1 MINIRQ
7 PNLNEAQ
14 KLWDM
19 MNALDGQTN
28 FMLYEYG
35 ERPKTT
41 VPQVN
46 FITAAKENRAFLEA
60 AFDGEKI
67 VGYLMANR
75 GATKRNRHSAYI
87 VTGIL
92 SDYQGQKIGSR
103 FFEKLIEWAIRNEVT
118 RLELTVVCVNERA
131 VSLYKK
137 YGFEIEGVKR
147 NSLKIDGVYA
157 DEFYMSKIL

>member
-1 MINIRQ
+1 MVIIRQ
-7 PNLNEAQ
+7 PEINEAQ

-19 MNALDGQTN
+19 MDTLDGQTS

-35 ERPKTT
+35 ERPKTI
-41 VPQVN
+41 VPQTN
-46 FITAAKENRAFLEA
+46 FITAAKENRAFLQA
-60 AFDGEKI
+60 AFDSEKI

-75 GATKRNRHSAYI
+75 GAAKRNRHSAYI

-92 SDYQGQKIGSR
+92 PAYQGQKIGSK
-103 FFEKLIEWAIRNEVT
+103 FFEKMIEWASKNEVT
-118 RLELTVVCVNERA
+118 RLELTVVCANERA

-147 NSLKIDGVYA
+147 NSLKFDGSYA